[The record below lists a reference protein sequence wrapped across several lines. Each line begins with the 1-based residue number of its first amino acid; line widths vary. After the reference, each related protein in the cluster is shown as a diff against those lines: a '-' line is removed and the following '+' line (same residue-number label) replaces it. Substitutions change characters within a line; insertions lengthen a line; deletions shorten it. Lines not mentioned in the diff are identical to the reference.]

1 MKHEPIEELTV
12 DVPEETAG
20 KVIELVTKRKGELL
34 VMEPKSDLTRLEFE
48 IPSRGI
54 MGLRN
59 NVLTATSGE
68 AIMAHR
74 LKEYQPYK
82 GDMERRISGV
92 LIAKEAGKASAY
104 SLDKL
109 KTAEVLHRTG

>member
-1 MKHEPIEELTV
+1 
-12 DVPEETAG
+12 
-20 KVIELVTKRKGELL
+20 
-34 VMEPKSDLTRLEFE
+34 MEPKSDFTRLEFE

-74 LKEYQPYK
+74 LKEYKHYK
-82 GDMERRISGV
+82 GDLERRISGV
-92 LIAKEAGKASAY
+92 LIAKEADKASAY

-109 KTAEVLHRTG
+109 QDRGKFFIEPGDEIYG

>member
-1 MKHEPIEELTV
+1 MV
-12 DVPEETAG
+12 
-20 KVIELVTKRKGELL
+20 
-34 VMEPKSDLTRLEFE
+34 E

-54 MGLRN
+54 MGLR

-82 GDMERRISGV
+82 GDLERRISGV

-109 KTAEVLHRTG
+109 QDAGSSY